1 MYTVIL
7 QIITKITLQ
16 IGIIK
21 ISVDTLKWNTKN
33 GRNSNN
39 LIESKKGQRRREGN
53 REKKQ
58 KTIKNGRLNSKCIN
72 NCIKCKC
79 LNITFERQNLL
90 EWVYKYDIVLC
101 CV

>member
-16 IGIIK
+16 IGIMK

-33 GRNSNN
+33 GKNSNN

-53 REKKQ
+53 GRNRKQ
-58 KTIKNGRLNSKCIN
+58 LKMVDLTQSTSTIALNVN
-72 NCIKCKC
+72 
-79 LNITFERQNLL
+79 
-90 EWVYKYDIVLC
+90 V
-101 CV
+101 